1 MQDGFDA
8 PSAALSDFPSDPVVH
23 HHVLAWLSVAALL
36 VVATATLTLVYKSA
50 ERMARN
56 RLGDGVDARVKA
68 VRKTLEA
75 AARARAGDQVE
86 LAQAAR
92 AALREH
98 FGGVLELSAHLGKA
112 TDGLNK
118 ALEGMREEDAK
129 PSSGGAVHGGAPIE
143 GCYVRPALVEMPEQS
158 AVMVRE
164 TFAPIL
170 YVLRYTALA
179 DAIALQ
185 NAVPQGLASSI
196 FTTDLREAETFL
208 SAAGSDCGIANVN
221 IGPSGA
227 EIGGAF
233 GGEKETGG
241 GRESGSDAWKAYMRR
256 ATNTINFGRTL
267 PLAQGVTFDLV

>member
-86 LAQAAR
+86 RAQAAR

-129 PSSGGAVHGGAPIE
+129 PSSGGAVHGGTVINIAVANGAAAPMP
-143 GCYVRPALVEMPEQS
+143 GPAEPAPESHAESPPESQTDALWRAVQKLFAYWSHMNVVAAAFRAAQTQLLQS
-158 AVMVRE
+158 PVWTAPHE
-164 TFAPIL
+164 TPPPEAP
-170 YVLRYTALA
+170 R
-179 DAIALQ
+179 
-185 NAVPQGLASSI
+185 
-196 FTTDLREAETFL
+196 F
-208 SAAGSDCGIANVN
+208 
-221 IGPSGA
+221 
-227 EIGGAF
+227 
-233 GGEKETGG
+233 
-241 GRESGSDAWKAYMRR
+241 RR
-256 ATNTINFGRTL
+256 AAPDRQ
-267 PLAQGVTFDLV
+267 P

>member
-86 LAQAAR
+86 RAQAAR

-129 PSSGGAVHGGAPIE
+129 PSSGGVVHGGTVINIAVANGAAAPMP
-143 GCYVRPALVEMPEQS
+143 GPAEPAPESHAESPPESQTDALWRAVQKLFAYWSHMNVVAAAFRAAQTQLLQS
-158 AVMVRE
+158 PVWTAPHE
-164 TFAPIL
+164 TPPPEAP
-170 YVLRYTALA
+170 R
-179 DAIALQ
+179 
-185 NAVPQGLASSI
+185 
-196 FTTDLREAETFL
+196 F
-208 SAAGSDCGIANVN
+208 
-221 IGPSGA
+221 
-227 EIGGAF
+227 
-233 GGEKETGG
+233 
-241 GRESGSDAWKAYMRR
+241 RR
-256 ATNTINFGRTL
+256 AAPDRQ
-267 PLAQGVTFDLV
+267 P

>member
-86 LAQAAR
+86 RAQAAR

-129 PSSGGAVHGGAPIE
+129 PSSGGVVHGGTVINIAVANGAAAPMP
-143 GCYVRPALVEMPEQS
+143 GPAEPAPESHAESPPESQTDALWRAVQKLFAYWSHMNVVAAAFRAAQTQLLQS
-158 AVMVRE
+158 PAWTAPPE
-164 TFAPIL
+164 TPPPEAPP
-170 YVLRYTALA
+170 R
-179 DAIALQ
+179 
-185 NAVPQGLASSI
+185 
-196 FTTDLREAETFL
+196 FRF
-208 SAAGSDCGIANVN
+208 
-221 IGPSGA
+221 
-227 EIGGAF
+227 
-233 GGEKETGG
+233 
-241 GRESGSDAWKAYMRR
+241 RR
-256 ATNTINFGRTL
+256 AAPDRQ
-267 PLAQGVTFDLV
+267 P

>member
-86 LAQAAR
+86 RAQAAR

-129 PSSGGAVHGGAPIE
+129 PSSGGVVHGGTVINIAVANGSAAPM
-143 GCYVRPALVEMPEQS
+143 PALGPGPASAEPAPESHAESPPESQTDALWRAVQKLFAYWSHMNVVAAAFRAAQTQLLQS
-158 AVMVRE
+158 PVWTAPHE
-164 TFAPIL
+164 TPPPEAPP
-170 YVLRYTALA
+170 R
-179 DAIALQ
+179 
-185 NAVPQGLASSI
+185 
-196 FTTDLREAETFL
+196 FRF
-208 SAAGSDCGIANVN
+208 
-221 IGPSGA
+221 
-227 EIGGAF
+227 
-233 GGEKETGG
+233 
-241 GRESGSDAWKAYMRR
+241 RR
-256 ATNTINFGRTL
+256 AAPDRQ
-267 PLAQGVTFDLV
+267 P